1 MKGVIGRNLAFS
13 NWSVIFRP
21 QGEKNS
27 LQDEIYYHMIMRIL
41 II

>member
-13 NWSVIFRP
+13 NWSVIFQPRD
-21 QGEKNS
+21 EKNR
-27 LQDEIYYHMIMRIL
+27 LQDEIYYHIIMIML

>member
-1 MKGVIGRNLAFS
+1 MKCVIGRNLAFS

-21 QGEKNS
+21 AGEKKG
-27 LQDEIYYHMIMRIL
+27 LQDEIYYHMIMGML